1 MTHITNDLYDALY
14 WFLASQRLCQSKSDF
29 ARRFFRY
36 SPGYWR
42 GRENGDTKPSLV
54 AAMRLLGEL
63 EKLTKTT
70 PLADATITT
79 LREFVVKV
87 RADIQSRVDGGGQC

>member
-1 MTHITNDLYDALY
+1 MTQTVDLYDALY
-14 WFLASQRLCQSKSDF
+14 WFLASQRICQSKSDF
-29 ARRFFRY
+29 ARRFFRC

-42 GRENGDTKPSLV
+42 NRESAETKPSLA

-63 EKLTKTT
+63 EKLAETT
-70 PLADATITT
+70 PLADPTTAT

-87 RADIQSRVDGGGQC
+87 RADIQDRVEGGAQC